1 MYIYTLYIDIY
12 IYTYIYTYKHVYVY
26 DKHIYIYI
34 YHNHIHIY
42 IYYIH
47 VVKCYLRLSP
57 PFFKKPFGR
66 FRRGTGAANR
76 VGRAGEV
83 GQLMGHMGG
92 WNGGVIP
99 YLWNIDLPY
108 GNGYPHRVV
117 PQVGIAFTWCKMK
130 SHFTLVEKGDIS
142 N

>member
-1 MYIYTLYIDIY
+1 MYIYIYLY
-12 IYTYIYTYKHVYVY
+12 
-26 DKHIYIYI
+26 IYIYI
-34 YHNHIHIY
+34 YTCSQVLFAIVPGFLKTVPLFHRHSN
-42 IYYIH
+42 
-47 VVKCYLRLSP
+47 
-57 PFFKKPFGR
+57 GR

-83 GQLMGHMGG
+83 GQLMGDMGG

-99 YLWNIDLPY
+99 YLWHIDLPY

-117 PQVGIAFTWCKMK
+117 PQVGIAFTWCLNK